1 MKWEPLL
8 AMVALVLLG
17 AWLVAAP
24 AAHHELREGARVIPF
39 SVGPAK
45 GDLEIHTAPG
55 DATTYRLLVRDEEP
69 SPVMTREQMVAHY
82 GEPTMRR
89 VDDSQGHALFRVLNI
104 TSWVSLVWV
113 LIGLGGQIAFFG
125 RMAIQWVVSESKKQS
140 VIPES
145 FWWLSLIGGVAL
157 FTYFVWRKDIV
168 GVMGQSTG
176 VIIYARNLRL
186 IHKRRKRDRRDA
198 RRAQQ
203 AAQADLVV
211 ESKAEPVKEPINS
224 A

>member
-1 MKWEPLL
+1 MKWEPVL

-24 AAHHELREGARVIPF
+24 SAHHELRDGARVIPF
-39 SVGPAK
+39 SMGPAK
-45 GDLEIHTAPG
+45 GDLEVAP
-55 DATTYRLLVRDEEP
+55 DDPPTYRLLVRGEEP

-82 GEPTMRR
+82 GEPTMQR

-113 LIGLGGQIAFFG
+113 LIGFGGQIAFFG

-140 VIPES
+140 VIPTS
-145 FWWLSLIGGVAL
+145 FWWLSLVGGIAL

-186 IHKRRKRDRRDA
+186 IHKRRKRDRRAA
-198 RRAQQ
+198 RRARQTEQ
-203 AAQADLVV
+203 PGPIV
-211 ESKAEPVKEPINS
+211 ESKAEHAEEPINS
-224 A
+224 S